1 MSLNKP
7 VNLNRLLEKFKLNRK
22 NKILIINN
30 NVQNIKLLK
39 RFLKKDY
46 QVELFNE
53 RSEVFVE
60 DSDLIIIDEYY
71 FQKYQEKLKRL
82 RESKNPIFLPIVLL
96 SSSSHDSLRFK
107 KLNCIY
113 DDIFML
119 PIKKQIMK
127 HRLNNLLKIRKLS
140 LKSEYRYYEL
150 AEKSPIGIF
159 ILNQGRIIYAN
170 PAFLKILKTNY
181 ERLTCKALTSLI
193 YKKDKRRI
201 KKILKNSKNSGIKN
215 EEIRVIDSHQQIK
228 WLSLNSSQVSFN
240 NKFSVLIT
248 AQNITDKKENQ
259 NKIRFLNYHD
269 KLTGLY
275 NRNYLEEEI
284 KRLNTIR
291 QLPISVI
298 MGNVNGLKLVNDAF
312 GHQKG
317 NQLLKSIASVFK
329 NACRAE
335 DIIARWGGDEFVILL
350 PRTSIGDARK
360 VSNRIRKL
368 CAEADKNPI
377 KLSIALGVAQIIEE
391 NQSYEEV
398 FKKAEDRM
406 YRNKIAGSES
416 ASNSIILSLEN
427 TLLENS
433 HETKDHAERM
443 NRLVIKFAEELNLS
457 TSQIDNLKLLSRL
470 HDIGKV
476 SIPEKILKKPGK
488 LSNQEYKIVKNHPE
502 SGYRIVKSIPELASV
517 AEGVLSHHERWDGG
531 GYPQGLFGEDIPY
544 TARIITIIDS
554 YDVMTHQRSYKTAMT
569 KKEALAE
576 IEKCSGSQF
585 DPYLAGK
592 FIEMIRNQIKTGE
605 FDVF

>member
-1 MSLNKP
+1 MDLNNPGELNKMFK
-7 VNLNRLLEKFKLNRK
+7 KFKFNRV
-22 NKILIINN
+22 NKILILNN
-30 NVQNIKLLK
+30 NKQNIILLK
-39 RFLKKDY
+39 KFLKKDY
-46 QVELFNE
+46 QIEIFNDKEQLF
-53 RSEVFVE
+53 SEAG
-60 DSDLIIIDEYY
+60 DLIIIDEYY
-71 FQKYQEKLKRL
+71 YQKFKDKLRKLKER
-82 RESKNPIFLPIVLL
+82 KNPIFLPVILL
-96 SSSSHDSLRFK
+96 SNSVRNEFYFESSADIF
-107 KLNCIY
+107 
-113 DDIFML
+113 DDIFVL

-127 HRLNNLLKIRKLS
+127 YRIDNLLKIRHLS

-159 ILNQGRIIYAN
+159 ILNQGKIIYAN
-170 PAFLKILKTNY
+170 PAFLKILKIKY
-181 ERLTCKALTSLI
+181 EQLTGKNLI
-193 YKKDKRRI
+193 SFIHKEDKTRI
-201 KKILKNSKNSGIKN
+201 KKMFRENKNREIKN
-215 EEIRVIDSHQQIK
+215 EEVRVMDNHNQIK
-228 WLSLNSSQVSFN
+228 WLSLNCSQVNFN

-248 AQNITDKKENQ
+248 AQNITDKKQNQ
-259 NKIRFLNYHD
+259 NKIKFLNYHD

-298 MGNVNGLKLVNDAF
+298 MGDVNGLKLVNDAF

-317 NQLLKSIASVFK
+317 NQLLKSIAGVFK
-329 NACRAE
+329 SACRSE

-377 KLSIALGVAQIIEE
+377 KLSIALGVAQIIDED
-391 NQSYEEV
+391 QSYEEV

-416 ASNSIILSLEN
+416 TSNSIILSLEN
-427 TLLENS
+427 TLLEKS

-443 NRLVIKFAEELNLS
+443 NKLVIRFAEELDLS

-476 SIPEKILKKPGK
+476 SIPEKILKKPDK
-488 LSNQEYKIVKNHPE
+488 LTEQEFKTIKNHPE

-517 AEGVLSHHERWDGG
+517 AEGVLSHHERWDGK
-531 GYPQGLFGEDIPY
+531 GYPQGLAGEAIPY
-544 TARIITIIDS
+544 TARIIAIIDS
-554 YDVMTHQRSYKTAMT
+554 FDVMTNQRSYKSAVSQ
-569 KKEALAE
+569 KEALFE
-576 IEKCSGSQF
+576 IERCSGSQF
-585 DPYLAGK
+585 DPYLAEK
-592 FIEMIRNQIKTGE
+592 FIEMIQK
-605 FDVF
+605 

>member
-1 MSLNKP
+1 MNLNNSVDLNK
-7 VNLNRLLEKFKLNRK
+7 VFKKFKFNRP
-22 NKILIINN
+22 NKILILDNN
-30 NVQNIKLLK
+30 DQNITLIKE
-39 RFLKKDY
+39 FLHKDY
-46 QVELFNE
+46 QVEVFNDEAQLF
-53 RSEVFVE
+53 SEA
-60 DSDLIIIDEYY
+60 SDLIIIDEYY
-71 FQKYQEKLKRL
+71 FNKYRDRLKKL

-96 SSSSHDSLRFK
+96 STSTRGELKFEGF
-107 KLNCIY
+107 N
-113 DDIFML
+113 DIFDDMFVL

-127 HRLNNLLKIRKLS
+127 YRLDNLLKIRKLS

-159 ILNQGRIIYAN
+159 ILDQGRIKYSN
-170 PAFLKILKTNY
+170 PAFIKTTGRSYKQLTGRELISLIHKDDKERIQKILKSV
-181 ERLTCKALTSLI
+181 EHSEIR
-193 YKKDKRRI
+193 
-201 KKILKNSKNSGIKN
+201 N
-215 EEIRVIDSHQQIK
+215 EEIRVIDAYDRIK
-228 WLSLNSSQVSFN
+228 WLSLNSSLVSFN

-248 AQNITDKKENQ
+248 AQNITEKKENQ
-259 NKIRFLNYHD
+259 NKIKFLNYHD

-298 MGNVNGLKLVNDAF
+298 MGDVNGLKLVNDAF

-317 NQLLKSIASVFK
+317 NQLLKAIAGVFE

-377 KLSIALGVAQIIEE
+377 KPSIALGVAQIIDE

-427 TLLENS
+427 TLLEKS

-443 NRLVIKFAEELNLS
+443 NRLVIKFAKELNLS

-476 SIPEKILKKPGK
+476 SIPEKILKKPDK
-488 LSNQEYKIVKNHPE
+488 LSDQEFKIVKNHPE

-554 YDVMTHQRSYKTAMT
+554 YDVMTHQRLYKSAMT
-569 KKEALAE
+569 QKEALAE

-585 DPYLAGK
+585 DPYLAEK
-592 FIEMIRNQIKTGE
+592 FIKMIRDK
-605 FDVF
+605 

>member
-1 MSLNKP
+1 MKY
-7 VNLNRLLEKFKLNRK
+7 RL
-22 NKILIINN
+22 
-30 NVQNIKLLK
+30 
-39 RFLKKDY
+39 D
-46 QVELFNE
+46 
-53 RSEVFVE
+53 
-60 DSDLIIIDEYY
+60 
-71 FQKYQEKLKRL
+71 
-82 RESKNPIFLPIVLL
+82 
-96 SSSSHDSLRFK
+96 
-107 KLNCIY
+107 
-113 DDIFML
+113 
-119 PIKKQIMK
+119 
-127 HRLNNLLKIRKLS
+127 NLLKIRKLS

-170 PAFLKILKTNY
+170 PDFIKTLKIDY
-181 ERLTCKALTSLI
+181 EELTGKKLISLI
-193 YKKDKRRI
+193 HREDKNRI
-201 KKILKNSKNSGIKN
+201 KKMLNRSNNSEIKN
-215 EEIRVIDSHQQIK
+215 EEIRVIDARGRIK
-228 WLSLNSSQVSFN
+228 WLSLNSSQVSFD

-259 NKIRFLNYHD
+259 NKIKFLNYHD

-298 MGNVNGLKLVNDAF
+298 MGDVNGLKLVNDAF

-317 NQLLKSIASVFK
+317 NQLLKAIAGVFK

-377 KLSIALGVAQIIEE
+377 KLSIALGVAQIIDE

-406 YRNKIAGSES
+406 YRNKIAASES

-476 SIPEKILKKPGK
+476 SIPEKILKKTGK
-488 LSNQEYKIVKNHPE
+488 LSDQEYKIVKNHPE

-544 TARIITIIDS
+544 TARIIAIIDS

-569 KKEALAE
+569 QQEALAE
-576 IEKCSGSQF
+576 IERCSGSQF
-585 DPYLAGK
+585 DPYLAKK
-592 FIEMIRNQIKTGE
+592 FIEMIRN
-605 FDVF
+605 